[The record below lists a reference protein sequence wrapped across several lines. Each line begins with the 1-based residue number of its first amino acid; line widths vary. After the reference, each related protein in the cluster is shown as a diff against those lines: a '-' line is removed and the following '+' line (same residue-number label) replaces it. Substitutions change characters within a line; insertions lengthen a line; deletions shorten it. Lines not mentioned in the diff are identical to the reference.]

1 MKFHTGKIEIGL
13 MSQPVWLWS
22 YHVFM
27 VLWSYH
33 FCPDPEGFC
42 RSTKLMPEN
51 KFGLRLWLEHN
62 FKVFDLQK
70 ANSTKSKLEFSSLE
84 IDQQRYFRE
93 LIILMIVKFFFG
105 AIFCVSKMTLE
116 VHESVQYE
124 LRNFYSSLNEEEKAQ
139 LKKFA
144 KASATN
150 FSFTNVQFLDSLKN
164 EAAELFNKI
173 TGLREVI
180 NKKLDTMQPESRL
193 FIENLLRR
201 FLAAFSQDG
210 IMNILE
216 ALKGYGKEVID
227 MFNGLSKPIQDD
239 ILKAFPTIGLYVT
252 NDITRLMLRKLAGLD
267 LIFKASTKTP
277 TVGQILDDS
286 GKDFPSSQLVE
297 PKDPANFDAEDNI
310 RLEKKKLVTTTIYPS
325 NNDELLFIKKV
336 VGTRHSEENGN
347 LRSRLEKIHDF
358 GIHCLF
364 SLLNQLSPEITKLFL
379 QFDGMSR
386 CHCIVSLILLS
397 FMKLSTCR
405 PAGKL
410 ASNRTDITSLAI
422 ELLEFI
428 PSSLLT
434 FFGDLNDTDRSALL
448 ELTRNISRSRLTADT
463 EKEFLEGLKRKSENA
478 YQKVM
483 GVQNYLS
490 HKIERLKPESKSFT
504 KKVSDKYI
512 SLFTNPQTAPKG
524 TFMKMKSFVNETFKI
539 YDHLSEAAK
548 NDLEAAFPEIAQL
561 IRSTLLLFHYRKE
574 DLDGG
579 VINPRFR
586 DYMKRVFDSADVK
599 RAFNRA
605 DRMINPKQ

>member
-1 MKFHTGKIEIGL
+1 
-13 MSQPVWLWS
+13 
-22 YHVFM
+22 
-27 VLWSYH
+27 
-33 FCPDPEGFC
+33 
-42 RSTKLMPEN
+42 
-51 KFGLRLWLEHN
+51 
-62 FKVFDLQK
+62 
-70 ANSTKSKLEFSSLE
+70 
-84 IDQQRYFRE
+84 
-93 LIILMIVKFFFG
+93 MIVKFFFA
-105 AIFCVSKMTLE
+105 AIFCISKTALE

-124 LRNFYSSLNEEEKAQ
+124 LRTFYSSLNEEEKAQ

-150 FSFTNVQFLDSLKN
+150 FSFTDVQFLDNLKN
-164 EAAELFNKI
+164 EAAELFSKVI
-173 TGLREVI
+173 GLRDVI

-227 MFNGLSKPIQDD
+227 MFDGLSKPIQDD
-239 ILKAFPTIGLYVT
+239 ILKAFPTIGLYLT
-252 NDITRLMLRKLAGLD
+252 NDITRLMLRKLAELD
-267 LIFKASTKTP
+267 MIFRASTTTP
-277 TVGQILDDS
+277 TVDQILDDS
-286 GKDFPSSQLVE
+286 GKDFPSSQLVGPE
-297 PKDPANFDAEDNI
+297 DPANIDAEDST
-310 RLEKKKLVTTTIYPS
+310 RLEKNKLVTTTIYPS
-325 NNDELLFIKKV
+325 DDDELLLIKKV
-336 VGTRHSEENGN
+336 IR
-347 LRSRLEKIHDF
+347 K
-358 GIHCLF
+358 
-364 SLLNQLSPEITKLFL
+364 
-379 QFDGMSR
+379 
-386 CHCIVSLILLS
+386 
-397 FMKLSTCR
+397 
-405 PAGKL
+405 
-410 ASNRTDITSLAI
+410 
-422 ELLEFI
+422 FI

-561 IRSTLLLFHYRKE
+561 IR
-574 DLDGG
+574 
-579 VINPRFR
+579 NPRFR

>member
-1 MKFHTGKIEIGL
+1 
-13 MSQPVWLWS
+13 
-22 YHVFM
+22 
-27 VLWSYH
+27 
-33 FCPDPEGFC
+33 
-42 RSTKLMPEN
+42 
-51 KFGLRLWLEHN
+51 
-62 FKVFDLQK
+62 
-70 ANSTKSKLEFSSLE
+70 
-84 IDQQRYFRE
+84 
-93 LIILMIVKFFFG
+93 MIVKFFFG

-325 NNDELLFIKKV
+325 NNDELL
-336 VGTRHSEENGN
+336 
-347 LRSRLEKIHDF
+347 
-358 GIHCLF
+358 
-364 SLLNQLSPEITKLFL
+364 
-379 QFDGMSR
+379 
-386 CHCIVSLILLS
+386 
-397 FMKLSTCR
+397 

-579 VINPRFR
+579 VIKTFFVLDKGSSLTFSDPRFR